1 MSRHPQT
8 ANAGDPS
15 FVHYR
20 HPPPY
25 YHQQNGYVPV
35 HHPPQPDATE
45 LLFQRFSQTTL
56 DLSRSQQAHTD
67 AWMHRIES
75 EITSARRESQ
85 ESVVQIAEVLQKS
98 HLMHLARIKRIENIL
113 GMGPEMK
120 DQKTLLERFDLL
132 SFAVEEIVERLK
144 DPEANLPDPLHHD
157 MATSPFR
164 RAYADVAIPPKTPTP
179 KPRLSSIAVGPSPNS
194 DVFSEAQK
202 DPESNVPDGPLHYDM
217 ATSPFHRAY
226 ADVAIPPKTP
236 TPKPRL
242 SSMAVGPS
250 PNSDV
255 FLEDQTM
262 VADESIYNKVGGF
275 FGDIVSRSIHKPS
288 LAAASPVSPVARSLV
303 PADWHEQDSVEQS
316 PSPQRILALNPT
328 ITSLR
333 QETLGDR
340 FAGPSMSTPYRSTSV
355 HPVSPALPG
364 SPSESPRV
372 TPRPVDS
379 AFDDDSRVRSPTP
392 EPVQVARES
401 SVGVH
406 DLSSKNAGL
415 SRSPTMEPNNDVL
428 FQSPSADTLREELS
442 VLDMMSP
449 SQSDASPARL
459 PLADEPSVPSSVTP
473 SPMLRPKDPESSP
486 PRLTLSIPNPPAV
499 SRPVSTPPDQD
510 PAYPGPADLFDSFMS
525 PLSPS
530 TPSEMP
536 DSPAASPSPL
546 SSVSLVLKREAMIT
560 DISAPPSAQASSSRP
575 TVSVLR
581 PYPPGV
587 NATSASAPPAK
598 AKKRKAKQEVPEA
611 EFPDEPPS
619 KRARP
624 ASSGKPEKGKRK
636 KKAEAVVWP
645 EMTPQAAVVPEFVGK
660 FVGCDKKKCERW
672 YHYSCLGIVPG
683 DPRLEGTF
691 HCPLCVAGHPPPP
704 STQDSTAAEECSR
717 PECPVQE
724 RFYEATGVFGRYTKL
739 HSTHGR
745 VYYWLVFWKG
755 YNWYEATWEPEPPSD
770 EAVEEF
776 NRRAAEEGIDLD
788 DDSVSYVMLAEAVE
802 GGARQPEAEA
812 QP

>member
-1 MSRHPQT
+1 
-8 ANAGDPS
+8 
-15 FVHYR
+15 
-20 HPPPY
+20 
-25 YHQQNGYVPV
+25 
-35 HHPPQPDATE
+35 
-45 LLFQRFSQTTL
+45 
-56 DLSRSQQAHTD
+56 
-67 AWMHRIES
+67 
-75 EITSARRESQ
+75 
-85 ESVVQIAEVLQKS
+85 
-98 HLMHLARIKRIENIL
+98 
-113 GMGPEMK
+113 
-120 DQKTLLERFDLL
+120 
-132 SFAVEEIVERLK
+132 
-144 DPEANLPDPLHHD
+144 
-157 MATSPFR
+157 MATSPFHH
-164 RAYADVAIPPKTPTP
+164 AFAHVGVLPKTPSP

-194 DVFSEAQK
+194 DVFSE
-202 DPESNVPDGPLHYDM
+202 D
-217 ATSPFHRAY
+217 R
-226 ADVAIPPKTP
+226 
-236 TPKPRL
+236 
-242 SSMAVGPS
+242 
-250 PNSDV
+250 
-255 FLEDQTM
+255 TM

-275 FGDIVSRSIHKPS
+275 FDDIVSRSIHKPS
-288 LAAASPVSPVARSLV
+288 LAAASPVSPVTRSLV
-303 PADWHEQDSVEQS
+303 PADWHEQEQS
-316 PSPQRILALNPT
+316 LFPPALDPS

-372 TPRPVDS
+372 TPLPVDP
-379 AFDDDSRVRSPTP
+379 AFGDDSRVRSPTP
-392 EPVQVARES
+392 QPVQVRES

-406 DLSSKNAGL
+406 DLSSQNASP
-415 SRSPTMEPNNDVL
+415 SRSPTLEPE

-459 PLADEPSVPSSVTP
+459 PPAEEPSVPSSVTP

-486 PRLTLSIPNPPAV
+486 PRLTLSIPNRLPAA
-499 SRPVSTPPDQD
+499 SRPASTPPAQD
-510 PAYPGPADLFDSFMS
+510 AAYPGRANLFDSFMS

-546 SSVSLVLKREAMIT
+546 SSVSLVLKREAMTT
-560 DISAPPSAQASSSRP
+560 DIAVPPSAQASSSRP

-587 NATSASAPPAK
+587 NVASVSAPPPAK

-611 EFPDEPPS
+611 GFPDVPPS

-624 ASSGKPEKGKRK
+624 ASSGKPEKGKKK
-636 KKAEAVVWP
+636 KKAEVVWP
-645 EMTPQAAVVPEFVGK
+645 EMTPAAEVVPEFVGK

-683 DPRLEGTF
+683 DPRLEGIF
-691 HCPLCVAGHPPPP
+691 HCPLCIAGQPPPP
-704 STQDSTAAEECSR
+704 PTADSTTAEECTR
-717 PECPVQE
+717 PDCPVQE

-755 YNWYEATWEPEPPSD
+755 YKWCEATWEPEPPSD

-776 NRRAAEEGIDLD
+776 NWRAAEEAIDLD
-788 DDSVSYVMLAEAVE
+788 DDSVSYVMLPEAVE
-802 GGARQPEAEA
+802 GGARPPEADV